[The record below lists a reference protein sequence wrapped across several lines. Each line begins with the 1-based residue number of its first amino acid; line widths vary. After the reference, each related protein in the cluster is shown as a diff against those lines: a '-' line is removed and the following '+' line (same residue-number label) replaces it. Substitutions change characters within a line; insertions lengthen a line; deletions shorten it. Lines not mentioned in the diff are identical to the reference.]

1 MLEFELAA
9 DRAAVDL
16 LDQPIIF
23 QLVEIAPNG
32 FLRNTEFIRQLIHVN
47 PAVGW
52 ISASIS
58 LRLSTELEISIHIT
72 LAALSKSDCLRRD
85 SRRQLTEY
93 YGFQGVRRKPLPSF
107 TRRIRC

>member
-47 PAVGW
+47 PAVGPDQRQYF
-52 ISASIS
+52 IAP
-58 LRLSTELEISIHIT
+58 IHGIRDIHSHYT
-72 LAALSKSDCLRRD
+72 RCL
-85 SRRQLTEY
+85 
-93 YGFQGVRRKPLPSF
+93 K
-107 TRRIRC
+107 